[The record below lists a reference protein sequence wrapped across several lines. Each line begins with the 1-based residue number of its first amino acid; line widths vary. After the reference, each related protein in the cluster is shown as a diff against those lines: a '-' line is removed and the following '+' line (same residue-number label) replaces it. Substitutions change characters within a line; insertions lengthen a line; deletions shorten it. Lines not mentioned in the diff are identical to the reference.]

1 MNKLKNKRKLR
12 HKRARA
18 KIFGTAHRPRLSV
31 SRSNK
36 HIFLQLIDDENG
48 KTILGISDK
57 TIKFKKKMS
66 KADKSFEAG
75 KLLAEQALGKKI
87 KSAVFDRGG
96 FRYHG
101 RVRRVAEGA
110 REGGLKF

>member
-1 MNKLKNKRKLR
+1 MSKLKSKKELR
-12 HKRARA
+12 HRRARA

-31 SRSNK
+31 FRSNK
-36 HIFLQLIDDENG
+36 YIFLQLIDDENG
-48 KTILGISDK
+48 KTILSVSDK
-57 TIKFKKKMS
+57 EIKLKKKTN
-66 KADKSFEAG
+66 KLNKSYEAG
-75 KLLAEQALGKKI
+75 KLLAQKASDKKI

-110 REGGLKF
+110 RDAGLIF